1 MAGHT
6 MYFKDAIEAE
16 PGILTKALTDYP
28 IFNEGYRETLNKHIM
43 DNFWNRE
50 IGQETP
56 SMFELALRRKMN
68 LIMPIYNKHFEVDLK
83 ADGID
88 PLQTMRVTNKSTTT
102 GTTVNEGESNSDSS
116 SDAISNA
123 LNSTYPQSRI
133 RDDLEYAD
141 NAQDTTS
148 KTAAKGLAKEKSESI
163 QKGDSDGEV
172 TGSQGQTSML
182 LFQHRTTFVNVNQMI
197 LEELEELFMWVTSTG
212 DEFSPKGIGAGYNG
226 YGYFGYSGHSGAW

>member
-1 MAGHT
+1 MSSFT

-16 PGILTKALTDYP
+16 PGILTKALTEYP
-28 IFNEGYRETLNKHIM
+28 IFNEDYREILNQHIK

-83 ADGID
+83 AAGVD
-88 PLQTMRVTNKSTTT
+88 PLQTMKVTNKSSTL
-102 GTTVNEGESNSDSS
+102 GTTVNAGESNSDSS
-116 SDAISNA
+116 SDAVSEA
-123 LNSTYPQSRI
+123 VNSTYPQSRI
-133 RDDLEYAD
+133 NDGSQYAD
-141 NAQDTTS
+141 NAQNTKS
-148 KTAAKGLAKEKSESI
+148 KTTANGLAKEKSESI

-212 DEFSPKGIGAGYNG
+212 DEFSPRGIGAGYG
-226 YGYFGYSGHSGAW
+226 YGYFGYSGHSGLW